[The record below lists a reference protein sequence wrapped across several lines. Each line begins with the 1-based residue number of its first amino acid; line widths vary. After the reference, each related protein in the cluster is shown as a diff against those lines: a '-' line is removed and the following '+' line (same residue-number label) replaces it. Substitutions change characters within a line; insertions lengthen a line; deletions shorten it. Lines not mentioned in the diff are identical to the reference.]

1 MVHYLVQGDT
11 GAQIKVTLS
20 RQSSNDTLDLSD
32 DTVVLKVRKEGESVN
47 AFEVG
52 GSVLSDAVNEVI
64 FLPGTNLLN
73 ISPGTY
79 YGEIEITYSNSTV
92 ESVYEIVTI
101 YIRED
106 Y

>member
-20 RQSSNDTLDLSD
+20 RQGSNDIIDLSN
-32 DTVVLKVRKEGESVN
+32 DTVVLKVRKEGDSVN
-47 AFEVG
+47 TFEVV
-52 GSVLSDAVNEVI
+52 GSVSSAAVNKII
-64 FLPGTNLLN
+64 FVPGTDLLN

-79 YGEIEITYSNSTV
+79 YGEIEITYPNSRV